1 MAALVAGAL
10 LVVPAGASAN
20 LVVTQSASPKPVKK
34 GELVTIT
41 VTATNSGPRTLSGTD
56 AGVDL
61 FSLLGSTDRAAD
73 NPYQSAVPSQGTCE
87 LKPQGAYHVASCL
100 LGELGVG
107 ASAQITAI
115 VRVNESMNHVAAPPN
130 DTWSEI
136 PVAAGVPPV
145 LRGSAKVTLAGL
157 PETCA
162 LGDFTLTITSRAP
175 RTRQIRASLF
185 LGYDEEGAGI
195 TYERSAKGRRLKA
208 TIPVSKLYEPK
219 IGRPHKITIYAYRKG
234 AHALKRTISF
244 EPCL

>member
-41 VTATNSGPRTLSGTD
+41 VNVTNSGPRTAAGDD
-56 AGVDL
+56 ARVDL
-61 FSLLGSTDRAAD
+61 FSLLGSTDHAAN

-87 LKPQGAYHVASCL
+87 LKLQGAYHTAACP
-100 LGELGVG
+100 LGELAAG

-115 VRVNESMNHVAAPPN
+115 VRVNASMNHVAAPPN
-130 DTWSEI
+130 DTWSEL
-136 PVAAGVPPV
+136 PVAAGVAPI
-145 LRGSAKVTLAGL
+145 LTGSAKVKLAGL

-185 LGYDEEGAGI
+185 LGYDEIGEGI
-195 TYERSAKGRRLKA
+195 TFQRSAKGRRLSA

-219 IGRPHKITIYAYRKG
+219 IGGLHKITVYAYRKG